1 MSEQESAHEEVGDE
15 EIHFRDDDEPRVG
28 SPTPPTP
35 VTTIDMDVIIR
46 GWEEKFEH
54 LSRCLRDVQ
63 LASEKANSD
72 MCDVNRE
79 GRARGIE
86 QERRLQ
92 AMHVG
97 ITDFLQKC
105 EPTHLSATRQDNA
118 PTASTPYAQSTP
130 TGIPAR
136 LRPEFDFHPS
146 PVSQD
151 ELMEPARSTISH
163 VRDHDDNR
171 STRTRDHELMEPA
184 RSTISHVRDHDDN
197 RSTRTRDH
205 ELMEPA
211 RSTISHVRD
220 HDDNRSTRTRDHD
233 DIRDTRIR
241 EHDTFR
247 DTRIREH
254 DAFRDTRTH
263 ELHDNRRLNERPTH
277 EDDRGNSG
285 DIQRDS
291 YHTGMNSSMSRSS
304 SSPKVPTFDG
314 TISAQFRP
322 WIIQFEAIARHQG
335 WTVGERV
342 VRLVASLTGPAA
354 NLLIGM
360 TLGQLDDYNFLR
372 ARLSRRYDPPERE
385 EAHRAQLR
393 ARTRRRNESADDFAE
408 NIKNLAQRAYPS
420 ADQNMLDNLVVERFR
435 EGHGNEELK
444 KHLCLYPSTGLQDL
458 IGACVRFETHVE
470 IGSHARKSNEGLYT
484 LQSGN
489 KTELTLEEVT
499 RAARRLGFGLR
510 PWIMKQ
516 QNTRGFNNATP
527 GRNQNSGEQQQSPR
541 LNQSIN
547 GGARQQNPIRKQT
560 PVGEIKCWTCG
571 KIGHYAS
578 DCKSNGPKLAFAP
591 KTLRM
596 NLLQQI
602 ADQMQEYSEG
612 EQNQNEGNE

>member
-1 MSEQESAHEEVGDE
+1 MDQVEPSHEEGE
-15 EIHFRDDDEPRVG
+15 EENEVVFREDDLQPVET
-28 SPTPPTP
+28 TPPTP
-35 VTTIDMDVIIR
+35 ITSNDMDVIIR
-46 GWEEKFEH
+46 GWEMKFEQIH
-54 LSRCLRDVQ
+54 RCLRDVQ

-72 MCDVNRE
+72 MFSLSRE
-79 GRARGIE
+79 GRAREDE
-86 QERRLQ
+86 QERRLE

-97 ITDFLQKC
+97 LTEFLQKC
-105 EPTHLSATRQDNA
+105 DPAHLITTRHLNA
-118 PTASTPYAQSTP
+118 PTASTPYTPSTP

-136 LRPEFDFHPS
+136 LRPDFEFQPS
-146 PVSQD
+146 PVGQD
-151 ELMEPARSTISH
+151 EPTEPARSTISH
-163 VRDHDDNR
+163 TRDHDD
-171 STRTRDHELMEPA
+171 
-184 RSTISHVRDHDDN
+184 I
-197 RSTRTRDH
+197 
-205 ELMEPA
+205 
-211 RSTISHVRD
+211 
-220 HDDNRSTRTRDHD
+220 RSTRTRDHD
-233 DIRDTRIR
+233 DIRNTRNR
-241 EHDTFR
+241 DHDDIR
-247 DTRIREH
+247 DTRIRDH
-254 DAFRDTRTH
+254 DVRDTRTRD
-263 ELHDNRRLNERPTH
+263 LHDNRDRDRDIRFNERPTH
-277 EDDRGNSG
+277 EDDRGDSG
-285 DIQRDS
+285 DMQRNS
-291 YHTGMNSSMSRSS
+291 YHNGMNSSMSRPS

-335 WTVGERV
+335 WTLGERV
-342 VRLVASLTGPAA
+342 VRLVSSLTGPAA

-385 EAHRAQLR
+385 EAHRAELR
-393 ARTRRRNESADDFAE
+393 ARTRRRNESADEFAE

-484 LQSGN
+484 VQSSN

-510 PWIMKQ
+510 PWIVRQ
-516 QNTRGFNNATP
+516 QNNRGFNTATP

-541 LNQSIN
+541 LNQSGN
-547 GGARQQNPIRKQT
+547 SGARQQNPIRRQT

-571 KIGHYAS
+571 KTGHYAS

-591 KTLRM
+591 KTLKM

-612 EQNQNEGNE
+612 EQNHSEGNE